1 MVPNTVSDKLT
12 FQSIKPQGRAAKI
25 IFSGETRPDKRLQ
38 QNVSNTELIIPE
50 VMEAIKMVFPVC
62 KSINGKI
69 LRSMAGDVPQALH
82 RDHAPTASTKA
93 IKSLSSYHYSAVISF
108 EDDTRLIIGEKEI
121 DIQRFS
127 MLFYRGDMDHAGAGY
142 TKCNGRLFLSIS
154 SKSFPVS

>member
-1 MVPNTVSDKLT
+1 MRCSGRIRNDQLLLLT
-12 FQSIKPQGRAAKI
+12 LEWLDDADLMAFDTASQSNGC
-25 IFSGETRPDKRLQ
+25 
-38 QNVSNTELIIPE
+38 
-50 VMEAIKMVFPVC
+50 MC
-62 KSINGKI
+62 KSIKAKI